1 MITRLLMELLEDS
14 AFLLTLAH
22 VFFSACSTDWPVTA
36 DGPSRWIV
44 CQIIGSASFNLATRA
59 RPVFL
64 LTLSHVRLQPRLW
77 GVS

>member
-1 MITRLLMELLEDS
+1 MELLEDS
-14 AFLLTLAH
+14 ASLVTLAH
-22 VFFSACSTDWPVTA
+22 VFFQHVGLLGWLLLM
-36 DGPSRWIV
+36 GPSRVVV